1 MVGNLKKIT
10 VFFKFP
16 TVFLRKKKEKVRVG
30 AVSYTHLDVY
40 KRQINYLMNISPEPF
55 RLVAYRMH

>member
-16 TVFLRKKKEKVRVG
+16 TVFLRKKKENGEGR
-30 AVSYTHLDVY
+30 
-40 KRQINYLMNISPEPF
+40 
-55 RLVAYRMH
+55 